1 MSNFVTNV
9 YRNSNGSEYAVLD
22 YQQDRDIALL
32 MRLNSPEQAYG
43 KFVVCGGFKTLTSH
57 GSWGSGH
64 YFDTLEKAISD
75 FYDGYKNLNMVATED
90 NTLGCYAYHDKGCAK
105 GITLCLNGEI
115 VGHLEELE
123 DSHEVRILTYAEGED
138 EPDFVIVKGGH
149 E

>member
-9 YRNSNGSEYAVLD
+9 YRNSNGNEYAVLD
-22 YQQDRDIALL
+22 YQRDRDIALL

-43 KFVVCGGFKTLTSH
+43 KYVVCGGFKTLTTH
-57 GSWGSGH
+57 GSWGTGH
-64 YFDTLEKAISD
+64 YYNDLESALTD
-75 FYDGYKNLNMVATED
+75 FYDCYHPQTMVQTED
-90 NTLGCYAYHDKGCAK
+90 NTLACYAYHDKGCAK
-105 GITLCLNGEI
+105 GITVCLNGEI

-138 EPDFVIVKGGH
+138 EPEFVIVKGGH